1 MDMAVTRIKNNQITD
16 ASNGNTQLGVNA
28 AVKLQNYTV
37 TSTKIANNLVYGSDL
52 TVTGNLTVQGNT
64 TTIDTTI
71 TTIEDP
77 VIVLASTQTSGA
89 PTVDIGYLG
98 YRGNESNIAF
108 VWDES
113 AAEFVTVFTS
123 SAATNTVV
131 TITSYAN
138 FHTNDANIGG
148 NIVINGTTSLVGN
161 LASANVTGNITSGN
175 VLTSGVVSAAGTVTG
190 GNLAT
195 GGTVSATG
203 NVTGANILTGGL
215 ISSSGSATVGNLSTS
230 GTVSAA
236 GTATVG
242 NLSTSGT
249 VSATGNITGNYFIGN
264 GSQLTGVTASSVDAN
279 NLTGNTLANG
289 VIFSS
294 LTTVGDLSSLSVVGT
309 ATTGNLATGGTA
321 SATGNVTGGN
331 ILTAG
336 IVSATGNVTGNYF
349 IGNGA
354 LLTGIDT
361 TLIRNGNSNVQVYA
375 NSNVAVTVAGVANT
389 VVFTTTGIDV
399 AGTASA
405 TGTITGG
412 NLATAGTASATGTI
426 TGGNIATAGTVSAT
440 GTITG
445 GNVTTAGQLGAG
457 TASITGTAT
466 TGNLST
472 TGTVSATG
480 NVTGGNIATAGVV
493 SATGNITGNYF
504 FGNGSQLTGIDAT
517 LISNGNSNVQVYAN
531 GNVATTVAGTANVVV
546 VTSSGQLVTGTVSAT
561 GTVTGGNVDTA
572 GTVSAAGNV
581 TGGNVLTSG
590 LISAAGTITS
600 ATTITGGNISTA
612 GTVSATGNINGGNIN
627 TAGTASA
634 TGTVTGGNLVTG
646 GTLSATGTATVGN
659 LATAGTVSA
668 TGNAQ
673 LGNVLTV
680 GLISSTGTIS
690 SAANITGAN
699 ILTGGQVSA
708 TGNVTADNVNTDTVY
723 SSGALT
729 LTAASGDLV
738 LTPSG
743 NINAS
748 NNYINN
754 VPDPVQ
760 AQDAATKEYVDNA
773 VSAGLTIHAPVLVES
788 PTALNA
794 TYAQGGNTFTVNQ
807 TIAGNTVVFTTVANL
822 QPNDQLWFTNS
833 FEGILGNTAY
843 FVVSTPNT
851 SAAVLSLTY
860 SGAPVANITSNTGLT
875 QSVRVNS
882 GIGATLTNA
891 GANATLVVDGVTLA
905 NTNRVL
911 VYQQAN
917 AIQNG
922 VYVVSEAGN
931 ATTAWQLTRSN
942 DMNTYA
948 PDDIDGM
955 DAGDYFYVTSGDTGA
970 GESYVMTDP
979 VGPFVIGYANLT
991 FTQFSASQVY
1001 TANTSAGLSLTGTV
1015 FSAKVD
1021 NNTTAFD
1028 GGGNIIVK
1036 ASANLTTPN
1045 IGAATGSSLS
1055 LTGTATMGNVA
1066 TAGTISGTGN
1076 ITGGNVLT
1084 SGLISSTGN
1093 ITGNY
1098 FIGNGSQLTGVAASS
1113 VDANN
1118 LIGNTLSSNVLF
1130 SSLTAVGDLSSLS
1143 VVGTA
1148 TTGNLATG
1156 GTVSAT
1162 GNVTGGNVN
1171 TAGTG
1176 TFGNVT
1182 TAGTV
1187 SATGTVT
1194 GGNIATGGTVSAT
1207 GNATL
1212 GNVNTNQL
1220 SLSGNVISALNVTGN
1235 IAGGNLTTGN
1245 VYAENILNTAGNTQ
1259 IGMGNGSGI
1268 VTVTSAGNTTQFL
1281 PGGQVS
1287 LGGAARV
1294 QGGTFTGSY
1303 LTLGTSQTDLAQDRG
1318 GNVTVQLGT
1327 GGTIANTWTFAQS
1340 GAFLAPGAISATGNI
1355 TGGNILSSG
1364 SGSFTGNVTAA
1375 NFIGNISGNIDA
1387 GGANTNIQ
1395 FNDGDILAGSPGF
1408 TFDKVGNVV
1417 TANGNITGANIS
1429 TAGVVTATGNVQGGN
1444 ISTAGLISATG
1455 TITSATTITGGNIAT
1470 GGTVSATGTATA
1482 GNLSTGGTVSATGTI
1497 TGGNIA
1503 TGGTASATGNITGG
1517 NILTA
1522 GVVSATGNITGNYFF
1537 GNGSQLTGIDATSIQ
1552 NGNSNVRVL
1561 ANSNVT
1567 VGVAGTSNVTVFADT
1582 GIYVTGLASATG
1594 NVQGGNIR
1602 TAGLISATGNITGG
1616 NLILTTGIVDGP
1628 AAGRITI
1635 NGSDIDTDFA
1645 VDGDTVANVFYVDAG
1660 TGTASFGSS
1669 SQTVNAIVAFNA
1681 TTSILTPVGNVGQRP
1696 SVGVTGMLRF
1706 NTTNNAL
1713 EIYDNSQWTS
1723 VGVPVFTVIADQQF
1737 NGDGSTVAFTLS
1749 TSQTTNSCIVSINGV
1764 VQIPTLAY
1772 SVSTTT
1778 LTFTEAPLSGDVID
1792 VRQITT
1798 TTTVVGIS
1806 NSPGNASISVSDTS
1820 NVIAITG
1827 QLQGAGNALTIIG
1840 DLTITGNATVSGNVA
1855 TNQINNGTSAV
1866 QIPSLN
1872 GNVNIDVGAV
1882 DNMTVFTSTGMFVTG
1897 NITATGDVTAQNVN
1911 SLSDATLKTNVTPIE
1926 NAGAVVDA
1934 LEGKGY
1940 DWKDGS
1946 GHSYGMIAQAVEEII
1961 PEAVK
1966 TDATG
1971 IKSVNYQMVTP
1982 FLIETIKELRRD
1994 VAELKKLI
2002 QK

>member
-1 MDMAVTRIKNNQITD
+1 MAVTRIKNNQITD

-113 AAEFVTVFTS
+113 ADEFVTVFTS
-123 SAATNTVV
+123 SAETNTVV

-161 LASANVTGNITSGN
+161 VTGNPIFTGNITGGN
-175 VLTSGVVSAAGTVTG
+175 ILTAGLVSAGGNVTG

-309 ATTGNLATGGTA
+309 ATTGNLATGGTV

-412 NLATAGTASATGTI
+412 NLATAGTA
-426 TGGNIATAGTVSAT
+426 SAT

-590 LISAAGTITS
+590 LISVAGTITS
-600 ATTITGGNISTA
+600 ATTITGGNIDTA

-738 LTPSG
+738 LDPTG

-748 NNYINN
+748 TNYINN
-754 VPDPVQ
+754 VLDPVQ
-760 AQDAATKEYVDNA
+760 AQDAATKQYVDDA
-773 VSAGLTIHAPVLVES
+773 VSTGITIHTPVRVES
-788 PTALNA
+788 PTAISG
-794 TYAQGGNTFTVNQ
+794 TYAQGGTTATV
-807 TIAGNTVVFTTVANL
+807 TDTVAGNTVVFSSAISPQVNDQYWFSNSFNGVVANT
-822 QPNDQLWFTNS
+822 P
-833 FEGILGNTAY
+833 Y
-843 FVVSTPNT
+843 FVVSAPNT

-860 SGAPVANITSNTGLT
+860 SGAPVSNITSGSGLT
-875 QSVRVNS
+875 QGVRINS
-882 GIGATLTNA
+882 GQGATLTNS
-891 GANATLVVDGVTLA
+891 GANATLVIDGVTLS

-911 VYQQAN
+911 IYTQAN
-917 AIQNG
+917 AVHNG

-931 ATTAWQLTRSN
+931 ATTAWQLTRSS
-942 DMNTYA
+942 DMDTYA
-948 PDDIDGM
+948 PDDINGL
-955 DAGDYFYVTSGDTGA
+955 DAGDYFYVQEGDTGA
-970 GESYVMTDP
+970 GESYVLTAP
-979 VGPFVIGYANLT
+979 IGPTIIGFANLT

-1001 TANTSAGLSLTGTV
+1001 TANTAAGLSLTGTV

-1207 GNATL
+1207 GTITSATTITGGNIDTGGTVSATGTVTGGNIATVGTVSATGNVTGGNVLTSGLISSTGTITSATTITGGNLATGGTVSATGTATL
-1212 GNVNTNQL
+1212 GNV
-1220 SLSGNVISALNVTGN
+1220 A
-1235 IAGGNLTTGN
+1235 
-1245 VYAENILNTAGNTQ
+1245 
-1259 IGMGNGSGI
+1259 
-1268 VTVTSAGNTTQFL
+1268 
-1281 PGGQVS
+1281 
-1287 LGGAARV
+1287 
-1294 QGGTFTGSY
+1294 
-1303 LTLGTSQTDLAQDRG
+1303 
-1318 GNVTVQLGT
+1318 T
-1327 GGTIANTWTFAQS
+1327 GGTV
-1340 GAFLAPGAISATGNI
+1340 SATGNVTGGNI
-1355 TGGNILSSG
+1355 LSGGFGSFTGNVTGGNILSSG

-1455 TITSATTITGGNIAT
+1455 NVITPRVLNGGTGLTMDAGFPGFVQFFNGSGSTVLIGDGGNI
-1470 GGTVSATGTATA
+1470 SA
-1482 GNLSTGGTVSATGTI
+1482 I
-1497 TGGNIA
+1497 
-1503 TGGTASATGNITGG
+1503 GNITGA
-1517 NILTA
+1517 NILT
-1522 GVVSATGNITGNYFF
+1522 GGLISATGNITGNYFF

-1594 NVQGGNIR
+1594 NVQGGNIS
-1602 TAGLISATGNITGG
+1602 TAGLITATGNITGG

-1669 SQTVNAIVAFNA
+1669 SQTVDALVAFNA

-1713 EIYDNSQWTS
+1713 EIYDNSQWVT
-1723 VGVPVFTVIADQQF
+1723 VGETTFTVIADEQF
-1737 NGDGSTVAFTLS
+1737 NGDGSTVAFTLGS
-1749 TSQTTNSCIVSINGV
+1749 SQTTNSCIVSINGV

-1772 SVSTTT
+1772 SVSGTT

-1940 DWKDGS
+1940 DWVDGS

-1966 TDATG
+1966 TDANG

-1982 FLIETIKELRRD
+1982 FLVETIKELRRD

>member
-1 MDMAVTRIKNNQITD
+1 MAVTRIKNNQITD

-113 AAEFVTVFTS
+113 ADEFVTVFTS
-123 SAATNTVV
+123 SAETNTVV

-161 LASANVTGNITSGN
+161 VTGNPIFTGNITGGN
-175 VLTSGVVSAAGTVTG
+175 ILTAGLVSAGGNVTG

-309 ATTGNLATGGTA
+309 ATTGNLATGGTV

-399 AGTASA
+399 T
-405 TGTITGG
+405 
-412 NLATAGTASATGTI
+412 GTASATGTI
-426 TGGNIATAGTVSAT
+426 TGGNIATAGTASATGTITGGNIDTAGTVSAT

-445 GNVTTAGQLGAG
+445 GNIATAGQLGAG

-466 TGNLST
+466 AGNLST
-472 TGTVSATG
+472 TGIVSATG
-480 NVTGGNIATAGVV
+480 NVTGGNITTAGIV

-572 GTVSAAGNV
+572 GTVSATGNV

-600 ATTITGGNISTA
+600 ATTITGGNIDTA

-773 VSAGLTIHAPVLVES
+773 VSAGITIHEPVLVES

-860 SGAPVANITSNTGLT
+860 SGSPVTTITSNTGLT
-875 QSVRVNS
+875 QGVRVNS
-882 GIGATLTNA
+882 GQGATLTNA

-911 VYQQAN
+911 VYTQAN

-948 PDDIDGM
+948 PDDINGM

-1015 FSAKVD
+1015 FSAKID

-1093 ITGNY
+1093 ITGNF

-1207 GNATL
+1207 GTITSATTITGGNIDTGGTVSATGTVTGGNIATVGTVSATGNVTGGNVLTSGLISSTGTITSATTITGGNLATGGTVSATGTATL
-1212 GNVNTNQL
+1212 GNV
-1220 SLSGNVISALNVTGN
+1220 A
-1235 IAGGNLTTGN
+1235 
-1245 VYAENILNTAGNTQ
+1245 
-1259 IGMGNGSGI
+1259 
-1268 VTVTSAGNTTQFL
+1268 
-1281 PGGQVS
+1281 
-1287 LGGAARV
+1287 
-1294 QGGTFTGSY
+1294 
-1303 LTLGTSQTDLAQDRG
+1303 
-1318 GNVTVQLGT
+1318 T
-1327 GGTIANTWTFAQS
+1327 GGTV
-1340 GAFLAPGAISATGNI
+1340 SATGNV
-1355 TGGNILSSG
+1355 TGGNILSGGFGSFTGNVTVGNILSNG

-1444 ISTAGLISATG
+1444 ISTTGLISATG
-1455 TITSATTITGGNIAT
+1455 TITSATTITGGNIDT

-1482 GNLSTGGTVSATGTI
+1482 GNLATGGTVSATGTI

-1594 NVQGGNIR
+1594 NVQGGNIS
-1602 TAGLISATGNITGG
+1602 TAGLVSATGNITGG

-1669 SQTVNAIVAFNA
+1669 SQTVDALVAFNA

-1706 NTTNNAL
+1706 NTTNNGL
-1713 EIYDNSQWTS
+1713 EIYDNSQWVT
-1723 VGVPVFTVIADQQF
+1723 VGETIFTVIADEQF
-1737 NGDGSTVAFTLS
+1737 NGDGTTVAFTLGS
-1749 TSQTTNSCIVSINGV
+1749 SQTTNSCIVSINGV

-1772 SVSTTT
+1772 SVSGTT

-1840 DLTITGNATVSGNVA
+1840 DLTITGNATISGNVA

-1946 GHSYGMIAQAVEEII
+1946 GHSYGMIAQMVELIV

-1966 TDATG
+1966 TDANG

-1982 FLIETIKELRRD
+1982 FLVETIKELRRD